1 MPKITEHFT
10 MEAMTYSAK
19 AKKLGIDNTPPI
31 HLSANAVRLCTEL
44 ENQRKIL
51 EERFGE
57 EIPMHE
63 NSGYRCEALNNAL
76 GGSGSKPGQ
85 KPSAHMDFRAL
96 DWVPGNCADI
106 KQAFDAIRLAGP
118 SKAPGLD
125 KIILERNKET
135 GGWWIHSQVARAG
148 EKPLRQAFI
157 AEVVDGD
164 ATYTPV
170 ECH

>member
-1 MPKITEHFT
+1 MPNITKHFT

-31 HLSANAVRLCTEL
+31 ELSANAVRLCKEL
-44 ENQRKIL
+44 ENQRAIL
-51 EERFGE
+51 AERFGE

-63 NSGYRCEALNNAL
+63 NSGYRCEALNKAL

-96 DWVPGNCADI
+96 DWTPGNAADI
-106 KQAFDAIRLAGP
+106 KQCFNAIRFAGP
-118 SKAPGLD
+118 EKAPGLD
-125 KIILERNKET
+125 KIILEHNKET
-135 GGWWIHSQVARAG
+135 GGWWIHSQVAEDGQAP
-148 EKPLRQAFI
+148 KRQAFI
-157 AEVVDGD
+157 AEVKNGNAV
-164 ATYTPV
+164 YTPV